1 MQSNN
6 LLGNVYDMPLQNR
19 QTSQRPSDYY
29 NAPQRRLPNRRSDR
43 NTNLLPRRLR
53 KMYFGSRNN
62 RQDNRAN
69 SGFFGPTFARPFI
82 DRQMAVPG
90 SSYVD
95 TPVSTPPPQTPDV
108 FVYQPGKEPYLS
120 QEQQFLEQQFY
131 LTNELP
137 GSNQQQKPNETGQGR
152 GQEQLAQQ
160 MKIVHA
166 RQEQLMREQF
176 NGRGANIGTTD
187 PNVERY
193 GLMGPFDGGVP
204 SVPGEVKRLNSME
217 GAEAQEAIH
226 NVEALH

>member
-1 MQSNN
+1 MFNRLSRLMQSNN
-6 LLGNVYDMPLQNR
+6 LLGNGYDMPLQNR
-19 QTSQRPSDYY
+19 QTSQRPSVADYY
-29 NAPQRRLPNRRSDR
+29 NMPQRRLPNSRSDR

-53 KMYFGSRNN
+53 EMYFGSHNF
-62 RQDNRAN
+62 RQGNRAN

-95 TPVSTPPPQTPDV
+95 TPVSTPPPQTPDGC
-108 FVYQPGKEPYLS
+108 VYQPGKEPYLS

-137 GSNQQQKPNETGQGR
+137 GSDQQQKPNEPGQSTGQGR
-152 GQEQLAQQ
+152 GLTAQEQLAQQ
-160 MKIVHA
+160 IKIVHA

-176 NGRGANIGTTD
+176 NGRGANIGTND

-193 GLMGPFDGGVP
+193 GLMEPFDGGVP
-204 SVPGEVKRLNSME
+204 SVPGEVND
-217 GAEAQEAIH
+217 
-226 NVEALH
+226 